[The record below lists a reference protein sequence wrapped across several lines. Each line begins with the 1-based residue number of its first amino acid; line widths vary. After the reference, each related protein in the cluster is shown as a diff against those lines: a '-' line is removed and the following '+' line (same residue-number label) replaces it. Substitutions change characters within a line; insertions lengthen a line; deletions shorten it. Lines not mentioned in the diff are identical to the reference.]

1 MTKSSHKR
9 ILVTGSAGF
18 LGSHLCESLVN
29 LHHHV
34 IGFDNLSS
42 GNKENL
48 DNLLKKE
55 NFEFIEGDVVDQI
68 EIECDE
74 IYNLACPASPVQYQ
88 SDPIATL
95 RASAFGAYNLLELAK
110 KNNCKIFHASTSE
123 IYGDPLQHPQKESY
137 WGNVNPIG
145 IRSCYDEGKRV
156 AETLF
161 FDYNREFD
169 TEIKVGRIFNTY
181 GPRMLPDDGRVVSN
195 FIVQA
200 INQKPITIY
209 GKGTQTRS
217 FCYVDDLIEA
227 FILFM
232 ETEKDFSG
240 PLNLGNPNEFSI
252 IEIAKTILNI
262 TESNSEIIYKPL
274 PLDDPRKR
282 RPDISLARNK
292 LNWIPKIPLEEGLK
306 KTIEYFKS

>member
-1 MTKSSHKR
+1 MIPKIKTM
-9 ILVTGSAGF
+9 
-18 LGSHLCESLVN
+18 
-29 LHHHV
+29 
-34 IGFDNLSS
+34 
-42 GNKENL
+42 KE
-48 DNLLKKE
+48 
-55 NFEFIEGDVVDQI
+55 
-68 EIECDE
+68 
-74 IYNLACPASPVQYQ
+74 
-88 SDPIATL
+88 
-95 RASAFGAYNLLELAK
+95 
-110 KNNCKIFHASTSE
+110 
-123 IYGDPLQHPQKESY
+123 
-137 WGNVNPIG
+137 
-145 IRSCYDEGKRV
+145 
-156 AETLF
+156 
-161 FDYNREFD
+161 
-169 TEIKVGRIFNTY
+169 EIKN
-181 GPRMLPDDGRVVSN
+181 
-195 FIVQA
+195 
-200 INQKPITIY
+200 KPITIY